1 MKKIICFIL
10 IVFVIG
16 CSACSSRETAPVS
29 MTNYYFDTVVTIT
42 IYNYSEEDNPTDI
55 INECFNIC
63 NKYDNLLSRT
73 DTNSVIYSI
82 NNRNDNQLNI
92 DSDVAQII
100 TDSLNFSKETKGA
113 FDITIAPLVNLWDI
127 KNNTG
132 TIPPSNNIKNAL
144 KLINYKNITVTNN
157 NLEFKSS
164 DTMIDLG
171 AIAKGYVADKI
182 KEYMKSKGVTS
193 AIIDL
198 GGNILTIGKKTA
210 DTDFVIGIKNPQLS
224 LTDNIS
230 CNNNLQ
236 PQDNKKNNK
245 DNNHSIKNATNSSEY
260 IAKLS
265 IDDKSVVTSGI
276 YERFFLKNDIIF
288 HHILDPV
295 TGYPVKNNL
304 SSVTI
309 ISDSSEV
316 GDALSTAVFVMGLEN
331 GMKFI
336 NSYKDVEAIFVT
348 NTNEIVMSNGLQ
360 ESNSIIQS
368 K

>member
-1 MKKIICFIL
+1 MFKGRKLVSGFLVGILAIGLVMNAGATNLQNAKDKKEEQRNQAETEKNSLAEKVRSLSASMKQ
-10 IVFVIG
+10 
-16 CSACSSRETAPVS
+16 T
-29 MTNYYFDTVVTIT
+29 
-42 IYNYSEEDNPTDI
+42 EE
-55 INECFNIC
+55 
-63 NKYDNLLSRT
+63 K
-73 DTNSVIYSI
+73 
-82 NNRNDNQLNI
+82 
-92 DSDVAQII
+92 
-100 TDSLNFSKETKGA
+100 
-113 FDITIAPLVNLWDI
+113 
-127 KNNTG
+127 
-132 TIPPSNNIKNAL
+132 
-144 KLINYKNITVTNN
+144 
-157 NLEFKSS
+157 
-164 DTMIDLG
+164 LG
-171 AIAKGYVADKI
+171 AKKLEIEETEQELVMSKVEENKQYESMKLRIQYMYENGNVNYVELFLESD
-182 KEYMKSKGVTS
+182 
-193 AIIDL
+193 
-198 GGNILTIGKKTA
+198 
-210 DTDFVIGIKNPQLS
+210 GIVEFL
-224 LTDNIS
+224 
-230 CNNNLQ
+230 
-236 PQDNKKNNK
+236 NK
-245 DNNHSIKNATNSSEY
+245 AEY